1 MTYMNKKYLVLAAH
15 IVLLVSAC
23 SKQGIESSQ
32 AIKKDDINDLLA
44 IDCSYFDQET
54 SNNSFALMGKF
65 YNDYKCQ
72 YFDIDIDSSKEIVIP
87 LKREKTKN
95 KYQLLFKVA
104 TGEVLF
110 STYYVTDAFSNA
122 LDSVTERGE
131 FYKISVDDN
140 VYLPYLADFSI
151 YKGEKTYSV
160 DVLGHLSYQEG
171 NCWYRSEKSVNV
183 YELYLE
189 GLSSYYSRPSHTDYQ
204 MTFSDDTT
212 FSYNNV
218 TKTIDEVSSLI
229 NEIKHTSTYQFPTC
243 QVTINLFKEIE
254 TSNIIVIE
262 NSDGTL
268 YVDKAGIIYNPL
280 DLVAS
285 NGEAKIYMIK
295 CSAAREYHFENSNLI
310 SDLFSIFE

>member
-1 MTYMNKKYLVLAAH
+1 MKKILM
-15 IVLLVSAC
+15 VSLFCFLFVGAC
-23 SKQGIESSQ
+23 SKQNYESSQ
-32 AIKKDDINDLLA
+32 SIREDDISDLLA
-44 IDCSYFDQET
+44 IDCSAFDQET
-54 SNNSFALMGKF
+54 SNNSFALIGKF

-72 YFDIDIDSSKEIVIP
+72 YFDIDIDSSEEIVIP

-95 KYQLLFKVA
+95 KYQLLFEVA
-104 TGEVLF
+104 TGEVLV
-110 STYYVTDAFSNA
+110 STYYVTDAFSNV
-122 LDSVTERGE
+122 LDSVIERGE

-160 DVLGHLSYQEG
+160 DVLGHLSYQEE
-171 NCWYRSEKSVNV
+171 NRWYRSEKSVDM

-189 GLSSYYSRPSHTDYQ
+189 GLSSYYLRPSHTDYQ
-204 MTFSDDTT
+204 MTFSENAT
-212 FSYNNV
+212 FSYNGV
-218 TKTIDEVSSLI
+218 TKTISEVASLV
-229 NEIKHTSTYQFPTC
+229 NEIKHTSNYQFPSC
-243 QVTINLFKEIE
+243 QMTTNLFNTVETNNNMAIE
-254 TSNIIVIE
+254 
-262 NSDGTL
+262 DGGDTL

-295 CSAAREYHFENSNLI
+295 CSAIREYHFENTSFI